1 MRRLWVPLAVM
12 LGAMVLVQPASANTQ
27 VRNVIRVDDRAA
39 ESGIC
44 DFDVRFRF
52 FGSITV
58 KSYYDNSGFLYRTIS
73 HGGPGPFEVTVTAKE
88 TTLIQQNSSFAEVVT
103 FNADGSVKT
112 ITDNGPFNK
121 FTAPGGGIVWLD
133 TGHIVVDDDFN
144 VLFKAGPRQNGDFD
158 ALCAAFG

>member
-1 MRRLWVPLAVM
+1 MRRLWAPFVVM
-12 LGAMVLVQPASANTQ
+12 LGAMVLAQPVSANTQ
-27 VRNVIRVDDRAA
+27 VRNVIRVDDRAV

-44 DFDVRFRF
+44 DFNVRFHF

-58 KSYYDNSGFLYRTIS
+58 KSYYDNSGFLYKTIAHS
-73 HGGPGPFEVTVTAKE
+73 GPGPFQVTVTAKG
-88 TTLIQQNSSFAEVVT
+88 TPLTQQNSSFTEVVT

-133 TGHIVVDDDFN
+133 TGHIVVGGDFN